1 MPHSSDFRYG
11 MAWRKVEACLSPR
24 QSANLIGYPN
34 PLHLNNSLLMKA
46 QQVIFHGEVQ
56 GEGFRY
62 AIAHEAM
69 SYDIKGEVHNMP
81 DGTIKAQIVGSD
93 EEIESFL
100 QDLRDGR
107 FGEDI
112 TEITMEEVEL
122 EPLQR
127 MSGFQFH

>member
-1 MPHSSDFRYG
+1 
-11 MAWRKVEACLSPR
+11 
-24 QSANLIGYPN
+24 
-34 PLHLNNSLLMKA
+34 MKA

-127 MSGFQFH
+127 MSGFQFHWAIAERHPLKRDHPFLGRGRPKNGIFLQHPTWKFVSLT